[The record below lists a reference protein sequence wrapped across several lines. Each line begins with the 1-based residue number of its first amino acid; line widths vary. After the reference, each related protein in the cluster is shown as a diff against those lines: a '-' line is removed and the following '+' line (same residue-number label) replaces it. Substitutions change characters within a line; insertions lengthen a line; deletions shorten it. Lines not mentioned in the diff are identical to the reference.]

1 MNGVVLTVLL
11 KMTMITFSDED
22 LLYLDKEQD
31 NQLRSIR
38 QTIDSIKAKGEASFC
53 KKCGHI
59 MQYFTIGN
67 AKLLQCGFCGNRIA
81 EMVKSD

>member
-1 MNGVVLTVLL
+1 ME
-11 KMTMITFSDED
+11 MPIIFSDED
-22 LLYLDKEQD
+22 LMYLDKEHD

-38 QTIDSIKAKGEASFC
+38 QEIDALKAKGDASFC

-59 MQYFTIGN
+59 MQYFTVGN
-67 AKLLQCGFCGNRIA
+67 AKMFQCGFCGNRIA

>member
-1 MNGVVLTVLL
+1 MEDVALTVRL
-11 KMTMITFSDED
+11 KMTIIFSDED

>member
-1 MNGVVLTVLL
+1 MEWIE
-11 KMTMITFSDED
+11 MPIIFSDED
-22 LLYLDKEQD
+22 LMYIDKEHD

-38 QTIDSIKAKGEASFC
+38 QEIDTLKAKGDASFC

-59 MQYFTIGN
+59 MEYFTVGN

-81 EMVKSD
+81 EMMKSD

>member
-1 MNGVVLTVLL
+1 MELP
-11 KMTMITFSDED
+11 IIFSDED
-22 LLYLDKEQD
+22 LMYLDKEHD

-38 QTIDSIKAKGEASFC
+38 QEIDTLKAKGDASFC

-59 MQYFTIGN
+59 MQYFTVGN
-67 AKLLQCGFCGNRIA
+67 AKMFQCGFCGNRIA

>member
-1 MNGVVLTVLL
+1 MELP
-11 KMTMITFSDED
+11 IIFSDED
-22 LLYLDKEQD
+22 LMYLDKEHD

-38 QTIDSIKAKGEASFC
+38 QEIDALKAKGDASFC

-59 MQYFTIGN
+59 MQYFTVGN
-67 AKLLQCGFCGNRIA
+67 AKMFQCGFCGNRIA

>member
-1 MNGVVLTVLL
+1 MP
-11 KMTMITFSDED
+11 IIFSDED
-22 LLYLDKEQD
+22 LMFIDKEHD

-38 QTIDSIKAKGEASFC
+38 QEIDTLKAKGDASFC

-59 MQYFTIGN
+59 MQYFTVGN

-81 EMVKSD
+81 EMMKSD